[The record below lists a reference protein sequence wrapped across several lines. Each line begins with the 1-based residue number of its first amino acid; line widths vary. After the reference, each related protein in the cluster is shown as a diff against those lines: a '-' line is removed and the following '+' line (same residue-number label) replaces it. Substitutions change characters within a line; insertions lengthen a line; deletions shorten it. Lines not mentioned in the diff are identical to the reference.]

1 MAGATKK
8 KIVFIFLLRISIKY
22 IFAKKK
28 IFCIIPMKT
37 IDKNVCYLLLY
48 CQSCEM
54 NRTNDAK
61 YSNFRISLLFF
72 FFFFPLE
79 IQVRNVDVDPH
90 WMLHVVIKLKQ
101 DACLSSWVQ
110 CFGVWVL
117 GSMLFTGVQLVYVTR
132 WTI

>member
-1 MAGATKK
+1 MAGATKKK

-72 FFFFPLE
+72 LFFFSPGNSSQKHGCRSSLNASCCYQIKARCLPFIMSSVLWGLSFGFNAFHWSPVS
-79 IQVRNVDVDPH
+79 VRN
-90 WMLHVVIKLKQ
+90 
-101 DACLSSWVQ
+101 
-110 CFGVWVL
+110 
-117 GSMLFTGVQLVYVTR
+117 
-132 WTI
+132 